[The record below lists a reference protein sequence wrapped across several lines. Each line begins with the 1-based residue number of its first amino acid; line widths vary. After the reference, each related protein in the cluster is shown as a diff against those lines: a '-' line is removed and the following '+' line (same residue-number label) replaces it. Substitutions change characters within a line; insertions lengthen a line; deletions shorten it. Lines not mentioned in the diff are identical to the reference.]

1 MCLSRPTAMTVGSV
15 SVLTSPLSART
26 KMYPFYAKE
35 YLSGTNLTREK
46 SFRSLLANQFPY
58 RSLRETFVTTY
69 SPAIYPN
76 KSNDTTITT
85 DEVKH
90 RDKESYLSRSN
101 HDEQL
106 SAVQQIIESETP
118 VSSPF
123 TYLLSTFYQCTIP
136 TKQTLA
142 NQKEAS

>member
-1 MCLSRPTAMTVGSV
+1 M
-15 SVLTSPLSART
+15 
-26 KMYPFYAKE
+26 
-35 YLSGTNLTREK
+35 
-46 SFRSLLANQFPY
+46 
-58 RSLRETFVTTY
+58 TTY